1 MNKLARFATVLH
13 ITNNRPFTV
22 RDGSEADGD
31 HVLIQTKGGISYIP
45 WITLSTHVKTGRTE
59 AKTLLASF

>member
-1 MNKLARFATVLH
+1 MN
-13 ITNNRPFTV
+13 
-22 RDGSEADGD
+22 GSGADGD

-45 WITLSTHVKTGRTE
+45 WRTLSTHVITGRTE